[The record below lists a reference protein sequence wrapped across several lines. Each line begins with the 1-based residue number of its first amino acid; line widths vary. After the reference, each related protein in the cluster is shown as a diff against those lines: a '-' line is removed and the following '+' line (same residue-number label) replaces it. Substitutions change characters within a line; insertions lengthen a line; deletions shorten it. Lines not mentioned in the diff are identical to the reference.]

1 MALKTQKVTI
11 DFGLGLDE
19 YTDPKLVKEGKLLRA
34 ENVVF
39 NSAKKIQKRNG
50 FESVSML
57 EVNTGTPIDEPRE
70 IFSHKRNPVVVSKN
84 KLYTSTRS
92 KLISDAIDW
101 RDSEQFS
108 FPTEVSTGPSS
119 AWSTFG
125 DRQYIEGDAAVSRE
139 NLSLDSL
146 TLATN
151 DTLIKCTAYC
161 SGEQGSVGVIIRDV
175 NTDEVLASRDNVL
188 IDDDDQGPWVN
199 PRIIPW
205 RSNGVDPDKFIIVV
219 SEVLSA
225 DDISPTVG
233 TDAYKVIVVTLDSM
247 VGPQIS
253 DGMGLWDWIGISDP
267 VFADFPYSDPSLTAL
282 RRRYS
287 QSTDFLY
294 DKESSTAWFIFG
306 GTGIT
311 TMAFPAA
318 DPFSEWDVQWG
329 QRVYVVKIEQGAT
342 SSGFTGGVHSKTDQI
357 LSDTHDSASPS
368 GFDNNIWEASFGNP
382 NFEVNTLTPPGPPDD
397 PQAPRWGSSGET
409 PWPQPL
415 PPGGRVPRMQG
426 YNFAEIFRVGA
437 TLSILRPSG
446 APSTQ
451 PWICIVCSSVC
462 RDETNSALITTKQR
476 TFLIGVDIDNPNL
489 SLQHNDLTSSDTN
502 QITDDPSP
510 FTPLDFVCTNTQYVE
525 QYHVSDIGN
534 TKFNGYVVLYFEE
547 QINNSFLRNDVLTVT
562 REGGERRFFTI
573 LLTVQDWDATQPIP
587 VPIGDIIY
595 GDVLPFTKPAARAKL
610 ILYGPEEM
618 ELIDDNRVYVVLPTV
633 RKNISLMDVPIYS
646 GDIYTLL
653 YDATP
658 SNISE
663 FDEKALILKDPHT
676 IIKAMDGTAL
686 AAASEPIYISNTYTE
701 GSGFGLGLRTNRIDF
716 DFPTRS
722 SNLNVGIKSIET
734 DTNPNIG
741 ALEYGNNLY
750 TTGGFLKCWD
760 GESYAENGFHFRPLV
775 IDIDNTGVINPVDP
789 IDFEKKVWVPDLEA
803 TLAQG
808 HRAPG
813 YHLTPTEDMGKEP
826 EPLEVI
832 FRKSDNAESIFNP
845 TYQFRFIYEWVDG
858 NGEVHQSAP
867 SEIIHLQVP
876 LLYDTQTPTP
886 EEYVNRIGEAPIDN
900 YPDIVLDPTTNG
912 DVPAVIKFR
921 VSMIPPAFT
930 DKNDV
935 ESICL
940 KAYRTLNLSA
950 PSEDAEAPGAVGE
963 FFEDSA
969 ASVQGS
975 YLYKNI
981 NIGGNTDSLTQE
993 VTFSSDDKKVGM
1005 GNVLYTS
1012 FGDQKHTGSPAC
1024 NVLAEHDGRLFT
1036 LSSEDPY
1043 KIHYSNP
1050 RRIASATS
1058 FNMYG
1063 TIKVKQAGGPLV
1075 GMASNAGKLILFK
1088 ESSIFVSFGSPVNAS
1103 ASSGG
1108 YSMPQEF
1115 SDSVGCSNSKS
1126 IAETTEG
1133 VFFQSGRDIY
1143 LIDKGY
1149 NLVKLGVNVSLEE
1162 GQNITSVIRK
1172 PETNEVRFCHND
1184 GVIVYNTWFKQWTK
1198 STLQSTGNSVI
1209 IDGNQYI
1216 IEKATKN
1223 ILKEND
1229 SYYGD
1234 GEDPILMDIE
1244 TAWIKLASSQGVQ
1257 RIKNVLFLGELDA
1270 ESEFD
1275 LDIFYDYNDVIAET
1289 ISVTASDIAS
1299 LDEWGSSTDW
1309 GSDAVWGGDDTDHV
1323 FQFRHKPKIQKCES
1337 IKFRIREKVLGDPN
1351 KGFALNTML
1360 LEVGP
1365 KKGAM
1370 KLRSSKTI

>member
-119 AWSTFG
+119 AWDTFG
-125 DRQYIEGDAAVSRE
+125 DRQYFEGDAAVSRK

-151 DTLIKCTAYC
+151 DTLIKCTVYC
-161 SGEQGSVGVIIRDV
+161 SGEQGSVGVIVRDV

-225 DDISPTVG
+225 ADISPTVG
-233 TDAYKVIVVTLDSM
+233 TGAYKIIVVTLDSM

-253 DGMGLWDWIGISDP
+253 GGMSLWNWIGITDP
-267 VFADFPYSDPSLTAL
+267 VLADFPDGGTSGLGSF

-294 DKESSTAWFIFG
+294 DKESSVAWFVFG
-306 GTGIT
+306 GTGVDAMGDLPT
-311 TMAFPAA
+311 PTGN
-318 DPFSEWDVQWG
+318 DWDIRWS
-329 QRVYVVKIEQGAT
+329 QRVYVIKIEQGAT
-342 SSGFTGGVHSKTDQI
+342 TSGFTGGVHSKTSTI
-357 LSDTHDSASPS
+357 LSDTHDNTIPA
-368 GFDNNIWEASFGNP
+368 GFDSNIWEESFGDP
-382 NFEVNTLTPPGPPDD
+382 NVIPAVPDI
-397 PQAPRWGSSGET
+397 PQEPRWGTSGVS
-409 PWPQPL
+409 PYI
-415 PPGGRVPRMQG
+415 PPTESDLVKRVQG

-462 RDETNSALITTKQR
+462 RDDLNTALIDTKQR
-476 TFLIGVDIDNPNL
+476 TFLVGVDVENPNL
-489 SLQHNDLTSSDTN
+489 SMIRTDLTSSDTN

-510 FTPLDFVCTNTQYVE
+510 FTPLDFVCTNVQYIE
-525 QYHVSDIGN
+525 QYHANNEGN
-534 TKFNGYVVLYFEE
+534 SKFNGYVVLYFEE
-547 QINNSFLRNDVLTVT
+547 QINNSFLRMSLFNASH
-562 REGGERRFFTI
+562 EGGERRFFTI
-573 LLTVQDWDATQPIP
+573 LLTVVDWDATQVAP
-587 VPIGDIIY
+587 VPITDVIY

-610 ILYGPEEM
+610 ILYGPEEI

-658 SNISE
+658 TVINYSLG
-663 FDEKALILKDPHT
+663 KALILKDPHT

-701 GSGFGLGLRTNRIDF
+701 GSGFGSGLRTNRIDF

-722 SNLNVGIKSIET
+722 SSFNVGIKSIET
-734 DTNPNIG
+734 DTNPSIG

-760 GESYAENGFHFRPLV
+760 GECYAENGFHFRPLV
-775 IDIDNTGVINPVDP
+775 IDINNSGILNPVNP
-789 IDFEKKVWVPDLEA
+789 IDFEKKVWVPDLET
-803 TLAQG
+803 TLAP
-808 HRAPG
+808 RTG
-813 YHLTPTEDMGKEP
+813 YYLTPTEDMGKEP

-832 FRKSDNAESIFNP
+832 FKESDNAESIFNP
-845 TYQFRFIYEWVDG
+845 AYQFCFLYEWVDG

-876 LLYDTQTPTP
+876 TLYDDATPTP
-886 EEYVNRIGEAPIDN
+886 MEYVNKIGEAPEDN
-900 YPDIVLDPTTNG
+900 YEDPSLDLPG
-912 DVPAVIKFR
+912 PMLSAPAVIRFR

-963 FFEDSA
+963 YFEDTA
-969 ASVQGS
+969 AAVQGS
-975 YLYKNI
+975 YLHKNL
-981 NIGGNTDSLTQE
+981 NVGGQTNWLTQL
-993 VTFSSDDKKVGM
+993 VTFSTPDSKVGKS
-1005 GNVLYTS
+1005 NVLYTS
-1012 FGDQKHTGSPAC
+1012 FGDKPHVGSPAC
-1024 NVLAEHDGRLFT
+1024 NVLAEHDGRLFA

-1043 KIHYSNP
+1043 QIHYSNP

-1088 ESSIFVSFGSPVNAS
+1088 ESSVFVSFGSPVNAS